1 MFVFAWITARGVYA
15 HSREHAN
22 GCGENLPAA
31 NLQHQ
36 THKINITKIKRQI
49 LMRLTVFIIN
59 LQSADSG
66 DSCSCSQTVRRHTN
80 SGSVSRVEQTVGRRR
95 TQCRHRLSTS
105 LWLLNRGGLLPAPKT
120 FFFFLLCIIPPP
132 PPPSFSPCFVNSF
145 RQCSL
150 IFRTLCLNVVLEIGP
165 DEAAYVSNSWSHQGK
180 ERFSHMC

>member
-1 MFVFAWITARGVYA
+1 MFVVAWITD
-15 HSREHAN
+15 HEHVN
-22 GCGENLPAA
+22 GGRQNLPAA

-49 LMRLTVFIIN
+49 LMCLTVFIIN

-66 DSCSCSQTVRRHTN
+66 DSRSCSQTVRRHTN
-80 SGSVSRVEQTVGRRR
+80 SSSVSCVEQTVGGRR

-105 LWLLNRGGLLPAPKT
+105 LWLLNRGGLLPALKT
-120 FFFFLLCIIPPP
+120 VFFFPPLHNPNPPP
-132 PPPSFSPCFVNSF
+132 LPSPSFSPCFVNSF

-150 IFRTLCLNVVLEIGP
+150 IFRTLCMNVVLEIGP
-165 DEAAYVSNSWSHQGK
+165 DEAAYGSNSWSHQGK